1 MIPDPSLWQCHY
13 AVIGWPVAHSLS
25 PQLQNAAFE
34 YYRLGAPYGK
44 CAVPPEELN
53 DFAANARTRLAGF
66 NVTVPHKRQII
77 AALDEITPEAETVQ
91 SVNTVSVRSGRL
103 YGDSTDGY
111 GLAMA
116 LQDAFALPVAGH
128 AFCFLGAGGAAQA
141 AAGYFATHRAKE
153 LFIVNRSIARAAD
166 LAERLNGLCPSC
178 RCHAVAASDL
188 PAVRRAVAAAEVVIQ
203 ATSLGV
209 RPDDPPPLS
218 ETVLAEAKRC
228 FDTIY
233 HPTAFQRAAAGR
245 GIPVADGRGML
256 LHQGARSFE
265 LWTGKPAPVEA
276 MRAALEE
283 AIRRNRQ

>member
-116 LQDAFALPVAGH
+116 LQDAPLVLLLRTAATEETWVLGRAETQGGRGAADDLRRGYGVVAGVQ
-128 AFCFLGAGGAAQA
+128 LG
-141 AAGYFATHRAKE
+141 R
-153 LFIVNRSIARAAD
+153 
-166 LAERLNGLCPSC
+166 
-178 RCHAVAASDL
+178 
-188 PAVRRAVAAAEVVIQ
+188 
-203 ATSLGV
+203 
-209 RPDDPPPLS
+209 
-218 ETVLAEAKRC
+218 
-228 FDTIY
+228 
-233 HPTAFQRAAAGR
+233 
-245 GIPVADGRGML
+245 
-256 LHQGARSFE
+256 
-265 LWTGKPAPVEA
+265 
-276 MRAALEE
+276 
-283 AIRRNRQ
+283 